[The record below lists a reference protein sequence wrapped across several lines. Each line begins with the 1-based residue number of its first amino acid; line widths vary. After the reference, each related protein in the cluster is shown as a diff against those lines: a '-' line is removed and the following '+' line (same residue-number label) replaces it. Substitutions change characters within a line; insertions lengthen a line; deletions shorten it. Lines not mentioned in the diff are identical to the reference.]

1 MSKTWNWIKLIWAH
15 VVEHPQHTIKK
26 NPLWLNLGWT
36 PTFIMVSSTLFPSY
50 VSPILNLPTHLMWF
64 PTSLPNPLLITHP
77 LQPSIYLLT
86 SFYFP
91 PIFFL
96 SITFITKLFKLVLFL
111 QGQAFMMNH
120 ILRSTFFSNGVFK
133 CNLETR
139 NKVENLF
146 DF

>member
-15 VVEHPQHTIKK
+15 VAEHPQHTIQK

-36 PTFIMVSSTLFPSY
+36 STFIMVSSTLLPSY
-50 VSPILNLPTHLMWF
+50 VSPILNLLTHPMWF
-64 PTSLPNPLLITHP
+64 PTRLPNPLLITHP
-77 LQPSIYLLT
+77 FQPSTYLHPFF
-86 SFYFP
+86 SSY
-91 PIFFL
+91 FFL
-96 SITFITKLFKLVLFL
+96 SITSITKLFKLVLFL
-111 QGQAFMMNH
+111 QGQVFMMNH

-139 NKVENLF
+139 NKVENLL